1 VLTELTRAEQRIL
14 TLTTKPCNGCSWQ
27 ERRRRQTFMAEDVKT
42 EGTKHKGAKHLSGQ
56 RNGSKNKG
64 YQTKGRAELNHRNPE
79 EAGKTEK
86 ERGAHRRKNEANTEQ
101 ACVGEGSECCEACE
115 EGMVGGGG
123 WRGSVSALRGFCGSD
138 ARRDEAVGRTPHNRG
153 KQCPCPY
160 GGMAESR
167 FRAVLGPHDVAERR
181 TTVVNNAH
189 VRMAGWR
196 RAGFALSWAPTM

>member
-56 RNGSKNKG
+56 RNGCKNKG

-79 EAGKTEK
+79 EAGLTEK

-115 EGMVGGGG
+115 EAMVGGGG
-123 WRGSVSALRGFCGSD
+123 GEGASQRCEASVEVML
-138 ARRDEAVGRTPHNRG
+138 
-153 KQCPCPY
+153 
-160 GGMAESR
+160 GGMKQ
-167 FRAVLGPHDVAERR
+167 LAERR
-181 TTVVNNAH
+181 ATVVNNAH